1 MKQWYS
7 TELEKELAGRFKE
20 YCRDMHLTYETSEV
34 GNLIHFE
41 VYASESQ
48 MINAN
53 GFLNTL

>member
-20 YCRDMHLTYETSEV
+20 YCRDMHLQYEASEAD
-34 GNLIHFE
+34 NLIHFE
-41 VYASESQ
+41 VYATESQ
-48 MINAN
+48 MMNAN